1 MIRKMFQSPSVH
13 FALVCGAKGCPV
25 LRKEPYTAARLEEQF
40 AEQARAFL
48 GDEDKNFVELT
59 EKELHLS
66 PIFKWYGEDFG
77 KDDAAIIQFVADF
90 FPPETAEALRDRILS
105 EERESFE
112 QRLNRMWMLG
122 YSRLPTGEETRNMKM
137 WIQNA
142 TNSIERRDAW
152 KTISHA
158 VLSSN
163 EFLYI
168 D

>member
-1 MIRKMFQSPSVH
+1 MNNPFMH
-13 FALVCGAKGCPV
+13 
-25 LRKEPYTAARLEEQF
+25 
-40 AEQARAFL
+40 
-48 GDEDKNFVELT
+48 
-59 EKELHLS
+59 
-66 PIFKWYGEDFG
+66 
-77 KDDAAIIQFVADF
+77 
-90 FPPETAEALRDRILS
+90 ETAEALRARILS

-137 WIQNA
+137 WIQNT